1 LAIVTNPI
9 ALRISSKGFATSI
22 NFADQGCGILGM
34 ERSFQFFSFRGTIS
48 HPMIIIPDI
57 PNIVIEDI
65 SVANE
70 IRLTVRTT
78 FPTACCSSC
87 GTTSERVQS
96 RYMRTLH
103 DLPASGRPVTLL
115 VQVRRFFCP
124 QSSCPRKIFAE
135 PLPELCRP
143 HAERDCAPAKSAVP
157 VGTYRRRAGRSRGW
171 QQARHEWKS

>member
-1 LAIVTNPI
+1 
-9 ALRISSKGFATSI
+9 
-22 NFADQGCGILGM
+22 M

-48 HPMIIIPDI
+48 HPMIIIPDL

-87 GTTSERVQS
+87 GTRSERVQS

-103 DLPASGRPVTLL
+103 DLPASGHPVTLL
-115 VQVRRFFCP
+115 SDLGQMASGEKPCQGSPGPVNLPSDSASEEENARSWSAEGVCFFT
-124 QSSCPRKIFAE
+124 RTREKA
-135 PLPELCRP
+135 LP
-143 HAERDCAPAKSAVP
+143 ATGSYGGAFTVKSAWLDYAQVI
-157 VGTYRRRAGRSRGW
+157 AL
-171 QQARHEWKS
+171 AK